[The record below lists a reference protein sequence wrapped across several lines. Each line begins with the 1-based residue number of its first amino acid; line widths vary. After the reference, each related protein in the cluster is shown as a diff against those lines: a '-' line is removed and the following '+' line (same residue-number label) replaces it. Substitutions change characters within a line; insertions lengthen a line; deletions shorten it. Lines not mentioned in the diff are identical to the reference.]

1 MNMVSNILSNAKIIK
16 RHNVA
21 GVLLGIFALL
31 SIAIPVVYLIIPW
44 FTFALTDVSHTGY
57 IEVSRGNPVA
67 FNAFTLLGHL
77 FHTKSISSHIITGNA
92 GIISSLRE
100 SNLTSYLVQENL
112 YAAAVWY
119 ILSAFFAIIL
129 FIQGI
134 CILIRGKA
142 NHPHALVVMAFLCFI
157 SNAFLLG
164 DAFRL
169 GAYMQ
174 YAAKQATL
182 LMPAGTQAPIIYF
195 GVWPGYIV
203 AGSSAFVYF
212 FMLFTYLIGLRKK
225 YYLEDIEFVDIEPQ
239 PFEKNTGVERNTLPN
254 SITSVGGHAYA
265 KNTTLEIANIPNGIS
280 QLGIGAFSNC
290 LRLKTATIPSS
301 VKLIGANCFFNCGKL
316 RRLNYAG
323 TKEEW
328 KRVRR
333 GSNWLEKAGTTTV
346 LCKDGPIAVNPKH

>member
-1 MNMVSNILSNAKIIK
+1 MVSNILSNAKIIK

-31 SIAIPVVYLIIPW
+31 SIAVPVIYLIFPW
-44 FTFALTDVSHTGY
+44 FTFALSDPSNTGY
-57 IEVSRGNPVA
+57 IVVSRTSPVS
-67 FNAFTLLGHL
+67 FNAFTLIGHL
-77 FHTKSISSHIITGNA
+77 FHTKSISSSIITGEA
-92 GIISSLRE
+92 GIISNLRE
-100 SNLTSYLVQENL
+100 SMLTYYLTQENI

-119 ILSAFFAIIL
+119 LLSAFFSVIL
-129 FIQGI
+129 FIQGL

-142 NHPHALVVMAFLCFI
+142 NHPHALVVTAFLCFLC
-157 SNAFLLG
+157 NAFLLA

-169 GAYMQ
+169 GLYTQ

-182 LMPAGTQAPIIYF
+182 LMPTGTKTPIIYF

-203 AGSSAFVYF
+203 AGTSAFIYF
-212 FMLFTYLIGLRKK
+212 FMLFTYLIGLRKR
-225 YYLEDIEFVDIEPQ
+225 YYLEDIEFVDVDPE

-265 KNTTLEIANIPNGIS
+265 KNMTLEIANIPNGIS

-290 LRLKTATIPSS
+290 LRLKVVTIPTS
-301 VKLIGANCFFNCGKL
+301 VKMIGANCFFNCGKL

-323 TKEEW
+323 SKEQW
-328 KRVRR
+328 RKVAR
-333 GSNWLEKAGTTTV
+333 GSNWLEKAGTTTI